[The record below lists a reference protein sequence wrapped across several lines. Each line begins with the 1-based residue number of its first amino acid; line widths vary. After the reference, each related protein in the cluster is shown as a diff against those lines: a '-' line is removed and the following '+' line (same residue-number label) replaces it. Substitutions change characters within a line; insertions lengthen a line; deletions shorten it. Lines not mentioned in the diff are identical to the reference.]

1 MFVHYSDIDDEV
13 QLLRPTT
20 KVDFECTFEEQGP
33 VAHSV
38 KKIIPKHNRV
48 YWIVCFSHC
57 SYKLKSGSIALRA
70 LMRLFKR
77 KKRSIQKSGLATCA
91 ISTGKLQKANHNL
104 WIQSLQI
111 QRM

>member
-38 KKIIPKHNRV
+38 KKMIPKQKRV
-48 YWIVCFSHC
+48 NGIVCLSLC
-57 SYKLKSGSIALRA
+57 RCKLKNGSIFLLE
-70 LMRLFKR
+70 LMK
-77 KKRSIQKSGLATCA
+77 
-91 ISTGKLQKANHNL
+91 
-104 WIQSLQI
+104 
-111 QRM
+111 

>member
-38 KKIIPKHNRV
+38 KKIIPKQRRV
-48 YWIVCFSHC
+48 IGIACFSHY
-57 SYKLKSGSIALRA
+57 SYKLKNGLIVLTE
-70 LMRLFKR
+70 LMKLFR
-77 KKRSIQKSGLATCA
+77 RRRNWTQKSGLSSCA
-91 ISTGKLQKANHNL
+91 ISITK
-104 WIQSLQI
+104 
-111 QRM
+111 